1 MQRPR
6 QVQGPKGDI
15 NVTPLVDVVLVLLII
30 FMVIT
35 PMLSKGADV
44 QVPITKN
51 PAKGT
56 AKDQITISVNKEGR
70 VFLETEML
78 SDDDLRARLTAA
90 RAETPEMPIFVKGD
104 QSSSYGRVREV
115 MHIINDAG
123 FESVGVITKEPEKG
137 T

>member
-56 AKDQITISVNKEGR
+56 AKEQITISVNKEGKI
-70 VFLETEML
+70 FLETTML
-78 SDDDLRARLTAA
+78 SDEDLRAQLTQDH
-90 RAETPEMPIFVKGD
+90 AETPEMPIFVKGD

-115 MHIINDAG
+115 MHIINAAG
-123 FESVGVITKEPEKG
+123 FESVGVITKELEKN
-137 T
+137 